1 MGGVQRK
8 TFLREWG
15 CFLRETWENFQ
26 KFPFCDTSRKQRRA
40 GCFLGRK
47 GEAAEK
53 RAGRKQ
59 QQPGG
64 MKKNCKNGKNRPQN
78 LDE

>member
-1 MGGVQRK
+1 VK
-8 TFLREWG
+8 HW
-15 CFLRETWENFQ
+15 
-26 KFPFCDTSRKQRRA
+26 KFPEISSFRDPSRKQRRA

-53 RAGRKQ
+53 RAGTKQ

-64 MKKNCKNGKNRPQN
+64 VKKNCKNGKNRPQN